1 MESNFDPWLSGN
13 LHISRSFMKENL
25 QNSSS
30 STIIGRKLNLY
41 QKVLPQ
47 NSSSNMP
54 TVIEPPSAALRLS
67 RSRSRPKSLSKSPL
81 RSTSQRRNNKDKEYS
96 GDIPHYVSPPR
107 QTRNS
112 KNLKKSSGKLM
123 KSATCRRSILTE
135 SQNKN
140 HPDFAETQKRTS
152 DEKSKKVI
160 LKEKLK
166 ITNKKIREKNAKTSK
181 RVMQKHPLPWGCD
194 QRILK
199 DTSHSKSAENDE
211 LRSKIRAEREASK
224 RAGRKAIGLDLYPLT
239 KIKAKPQAKE
249 EKSKTKR
256 SPDPGVQRYMKNKS
270 KSKKVA
276 DLQKQ
281 LEETVKEK
289 ERINALEKLDK
300 TLRKKRSKHR
310 RKRKSRSKSKSK
322 SKYLDDKSTEI
333 THSLTRTLR
342 NKSKSERKKKKKPR
356 ISTEM
361 VTERLKNLEER
372 VYNNYDFMKV
382 DAAIKIQRWYRLI
395 KDRKQPS
402 PIKPKSDL
410 KIEDSEI
417 TSDKYLMTECEE
429 WVSFLNPSTKHKEL
443 NSDLADRF
451 RARLDE
457 KQKEIEKKILESK
470 HISDPMFHTALA
482 NSNDF
487 SELSDR
493 NATNSVNMIDRSSIK
508 ISALSLS
515 GLNFQTKRPKQ
526 LDIESIN
533 TPLITCTYDSEDE
546 SNIKRNSS
554 QEELSVKSNKSSPT
568 FKKSSEII
576 KIAQESDLIESQ
588 DIYKS
593 LSENTSEVSSLGE
606 ENTSLMIRNLQ
617 ERAQIISDSED
628 QTEEK
633 QFESNEEIGDE
644 GNEEIDDE
652 NKEIDD
658 ENKGIDDENK
668 GIYDGS
674 KRSDDENEISDDE
687 NKRSDD
693 ENKNVEEGKHE
704 EKFVEEKAY
713 DHSPLQEISLHSFH
727 VEKAQDDELS
737 DKDSLENDIS
747 QISSALMKNKDKSAE
762 EEINDSVVEFQGNGR
777 LYKPDTPNSEEEKC
791 ESPFEIA
798 AVTDP
803 EKSDE
808 SSSDKEILQAPRPSI
823 TLRKVEN
830 QSTIDIPIDTSI
842 SEDIMHSKISS
853 CPISPPHAE
862 SADSQS
868 SDQYSISDVI
878 NELCDI
884 EINEFLKII
893 PFKIKENDVD
903 PTNDYI
909 EVYLGALLEEL
920 QKNEP
925 DMLEAINTPAY
936 QDPLTKLMILQNT
949 EVGELSKFPKLELIL
964 PFDISAKLKSK
975 LGCSNFP
982 YRSIYLQMMFD
993 CINEALNHI
1002 RPFGLKGVP
1011 DPWATEPRL
1020 LFGDGD
1026 LRSVFRKL
1034 LSLLIKW
1041 SDIQGGAYPNN
1052 DIKEDEDKLQSLREE
1067 RMSAFL
1073 CFDVNDEEPGW
1084 TGYDDEET
1092 QSKLDI
1098 ADFVLED
1105 LVEEIIKTIT
1115 Q

>member
-1 MESNFDPWLSGN
+1 MESNFDPWSTGN
-13 LHISRSFMKENL
+13 LHISRSFMKENI

-54 TVIEPPSAALRLS
+54 TVIEPPSAMRRLS
-67 RSRSRPKSLSKSPL
+67 RSRSRQKSLSKSPL
-81 RSTSQRRNNKDKEYS
+81 RSISQRRNNKNKEYN

-123 KSATCRRSILTE
+123 KSATSRKSILIE

-140 HPDFAETQKRTS
+140 HPDFVETQKKTL
-152 DEKSKKVI
+152 DEKSKKVT

-166 ITNKKIREKNAKTSK
+166 ITNKKIREKNAKTSR
-181 RVMQKHPLPWGCD
+181 RVLQKHPLPWGFD

-211 LRSKIRAEREASK
+211 TRLKIKTEREASK
-224 RAGRKAIGLDLYPLT
+224 KAGHKTIGLDFYPLAKT
-239 KIKAKPQAKE
+239 KTKLQTKD
-249 EKSKTKR
+249 EKSKTKK
-256 SPDPGVQRYMKNKS
+256 SPDPGTQKYMKNKN
-270 KSKKVA
+270 KSRKIN

-281 LEETVKEK
+281 VEENTKEK
-289 ERINALEKLDK
+289 ERINTLEKFDK
-300 TLRKKRSKHR
+300 NLRKKRLKHR
-310 RKRKSRSKSKSK
+310 RKRKSRSKSKG
-322 SKYLDDKSTEI
+322 KYFDDKSTEI

-342 NKSKSERKKKKKPR
+342 NKSKNEKKKKKK
-356 ISTEM
+356 SKANTEI

-372 VYNNYDFMKV
+372 VYSNYDFMKV

-395 KDRKQPS
+395 KDKKHPTTINQ
-402 PIKPKSDL
+402 KNDL
-410 KIEDSEI
+410 KIENSEI

-429 WVSFLNPSTKHKEL
+429 WISFLNPSTKHKEL
-443 NSDLADRF
+443 NNDLADRF
-451 RARLDE
+451 RGRLDE

-470 HISDPMFHTALA
+470 NISDPILHTVSP

-493 NATNSVNMIDRSSIK
+493 NATNSDNITDRSSLK

-533 TPLITCTYDSEDE
+533 TPLITCTYDSENE
-546 SNIKRNSS
+546 SNIKKNTS
-554 QEELSVKSNKSSPT
+554 QDEISIKSNKSSPK
-568 FKKSSEII
+568 FKKSYELIKESQESEIL
-576 KIAQESDLIESQ
+576 ESKDL
-588 DIYKS
+588 YKS
-593 LSENTSEVSSLGE
+593 LSENTSEIRSLE
-606 ENTSLMIRNLQ
+606 DENTSLMIRNLQ
-617 ERAQIISDSED
+617 ERVKITSDSEE

-633 QFESNEEIGDE
+633 FQENNENEEIYSENSENNENKENKENKEFKDE
-644 GNEEIDDE
+644 KEKMDDE
-652 NKEIDD
+652 N
-658 ENKGIDDENK
+658 
-668 GIYDGS
+668 Y
-674 KRSDDENEISDDE
+674 RSDNE
-687 NKRSDD
+687 K
-693 ENKNVEEGKHE
+693 EEIEEKKDG
-704 EKFVEEKAY
+704 EKFVEENY
-713 DHSPLQEISLHSFH
+713 DDHSPLQEISLHSFH
-727 VEKAQDDELS
+727 VEKAQDNELS

-762 EEINDSVVEFQGNGR
+762 EEINDSIIEFQGNR
-777 LYKPDTPNSEEEKC
+777 KLNDPDNLISKEDKC
-791 ESPFEIA
+791 EFPFENSAFKLLIFFLKRICR
-798 AVTDP
+798 DLLL
-803 EKSDE
+803 KSN
-808 SSSDKEILQAPRPSI
+808 P
-823 TLRKVEN
+823 N
-830 QSTIDIPIDTSI
+830 N
-842 SEDIMHSKISS
+842 
-853 CPISPPHAE
+853 
-862 SADSQS
+862 QS
-868 SDQYSISDVI
+868 SDEYSISDVI
-878 NELCDI
+878 NEICDK
-884 EINEFLKII
+884 EINEFLEII
-893 PFKIKENDVD
+893 PFKIKEKDVD

-909 EVYLGALLEEL
+909 ETYLGALLEEL

-925 DMLEAINTPAY
+925 EMLEAINTPAY

-975 LGCSNFP
+975 LECSNFP

-1011 DPWATEPRL
+1011 DPWATKPQL

-1026 LRSVFRKL
+1026 LCSVFRKL
-1034 LSLLIKW
+1034 LSLLMKW
-1041 SDIQGGAYPNN
+1041 SIIQGGAYPDNN
-1052 DIKEDEDKLQSLREE
+1052 IKEDEDKLQNLREE

-1073 CFDVNDEEPGW
+1073 CFDVNDEESGW
-1084 TGYDDEET
+1084 IGYDDEET
-1092 QSKLDI
+1092 QSKLDV

-1115 Q
+1115 